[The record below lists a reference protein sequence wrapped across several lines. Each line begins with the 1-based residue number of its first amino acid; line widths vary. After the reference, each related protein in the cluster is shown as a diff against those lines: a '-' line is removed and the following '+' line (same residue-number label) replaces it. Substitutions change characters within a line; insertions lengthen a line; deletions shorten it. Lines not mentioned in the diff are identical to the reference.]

1 MIDFIEEYALP
12 EDQKKEERV
21 IESKS
26 QTSINNVMNNINTG
40 YKIITSVSEIQDKIL
55 PEWNAA
61 LLYVTQKD
69 KDDYRSVVTDL
80 ADAYGLF
87 INVCILAVDDTQVVN
102 AELKREFKT
111 NKLPLI
117 RFYPINKTGDEK
129 KKDSFEII
137 LPEKATIDKVKE
149 IIVSEI

>member
-1 MIDFIEEYALP
+1 MKLSEMIDFIEEYALP

-69 KDDYRSVVTDL
+69 KDDYKSVITDL
-80 ADAYGLF
+80 ANDYGLF
-87 INVCILAVDDTQVVN
+87 INVCILAVDDT
-102 AELKREFKT
+102 
-111 NKLPLI
+111 
-117 RFYPINKTGDEK
+117 
-129 KKDSFEII
+129 
-137 LPEKATIDKVKE
+137 
-149 IIVSEI
+149 